1 MSYQVLI
8 RSSAEK
14 EMDALPVAFHKRIA
28 AKIVSLG
35 ENPRPAGCKK
45 LKGTDGYRIRIGNY
59 RVVYTIDDKAV
70 LVTVV
75 GVGHR
80 REVYR

>member
-14 EMDALPVAFHKRIA
+14 EMDALPHAAHARIS
-28 AKIVSLG
+28 AKIAGLAL
-35 ENPRPAGCKK
+35 NPRPSGCKK
-45 LKGTDGYRIRIGNY
+45 LTGVDGYRIRVGDY
-59 RVVYTIDDKAV
+59 RIIYTIDDKIV

>member
-1 MSYQVLI
+1 MPYQVLI

-14 EMDALPVAFHKRIA
+14 EMDALPRAAHARVS
-28 AKIVSLG
+28 AKISNLA

-45 LKGTDGYRIRIGNY
+45 MKGTDGYRIRVGDY
-59 RVVYTIDDKAV
+59 RVIYTVDDKIV

>member
-1 MSYQVLI
+1 MSYQILI

-14 EMDALPVAFHKRIA
+14 EMNSLPHAFHKKIA

-35 ENPRPAGCKK
+35 DNPRPPGCKK
-45 LKGTDGYRIRIGNY
+45 LSGTDGYRIRVGNY
-59 RVVYTIDDKAV
+59 RVVYTIDDKAD

>member
-14 EMDALPVAFHKRIA
+14 EMGTLPNAFHKRIS
-28 AKIVSLG
+28 AKIASLG
-35 ENPRPAGCKK
+35 DNPRPSGCKK
-45 LKGTDGYRIRIGNY
+45 LNGTDGYRIRIGNY
-59 RVVYTIDDKAV
+59 RVVYTIDDKAA